1 MKFTEPKKY
10 NIDEISIHPEANAT
24 PVMTNEQ
31 YNALKIDIEKN
42 GQIDP
47 VIMFRGKIVD
57 GRHRYKIL
65 NELNNKHIIGVSMPN
80 NSTLDDIKSLVKSK
94 ETHRHQTPTQLAIYA
109 YRQMMSHNSNSKNKD
124 KNMTQADAAK
134 EFGVVVKQIG
144 RVVRID
150 NKLMRPDILDLLF
163 DGNKFNIGT
172 INRPILTD
180 SLQSVINY
188 LDKLNAEQSKVLS
201 DIVFEETLSEEDN
214 LVIAKI
220 MNIARDQKRI
230 VREALSRKLYAELND
245 TSEEYIN

>member
-10 NIDEISIHPEANAT
+10 NINDVSIHPEANAT
-24 PVMTNEQ
+24 PVMTREQ
-31 YNALKIDIEKN
+31 YDALKIDIEKN
-42 GQIDP
+42 GQIEP

-65 NELNNKHIIGVSMPN
+65 NELDRETITGVSMPN
-80 NSTLDDIKSLVKSK
+80 NSTIDDIKSLVKSK
-94 ETHRHQTPTQLAIYA
+94 EIHRHQTPTQLAIYA
-109 YRQMMSHNSNSKNKD
+109 YRQMLSHNSNSRNKD

-144 RVVRID
+144 RVARID

-172 INRPILTD
+172 KNRPILTD

-188 LDKLNAEQSKVLS
+188 LDRVNAEQSNILS
-201 DIVFEETLSEEDN
+201 DIVFDEKLTEEDN

-230 VREALSRKLYAELND
+230 VREALSKKLYAELND
-245 TSEEYIN
+245 TTEDNI